1 MPPARITQITAPNEY
16 LQGIN
21 RSIGPWIHAIKI
33 IHQGMKNRF
42 PFRSFPGR
50 VCFGRMNCMNCH
62 DLGFKFHGKQY
73 EFCEMDWNQMLG
85 DWPTLRKN
93 HTPSWD
99 GLLSLLERH
108 QAFFEMTQIASYW
121 STIVFF
127 SFCWTF
133 PCFIPLIIPC
143 LEATLAA
150 SHCQS

>member
-1 MPPARITQITAPNEY
+1 MNTLSEIPGVSQGIH
-16 LQGIN
+16 GIN
-21 RSIGPWIHAIKI
+21 RSIIGRWIHAIKI
-33 IHQGMKNRF
+33 IIRDEKSIQIAHFHDGFVLGAWIAWFGIQIHESSKNFAKWIGIRCWGIDR
-42 PFRSFPGR
+42 P
-50 VCFGRMNCMNCH
+50 C
-62 DLGFKFHGKQY
+62 KF
-73 EFCEMDWNQMLG
+73 
-85 DWPTLRKN
+85 

-99 GLLSLLERH
+99 GLLGLLERH

-127 SFCWTF
+127 SFCWTS